1 MICNASYGI
10 LFACI
15 VCVSNNVP
23 AGEWRLYIRE
33 SISKHQVRVLLLGKP
48 KTVPYIKLAGVYFGQ
63 YSYIVKLRQQFSGI
77 KHTIVVH
84 FFFILQYMARY
95 FITFLVL
102 REDFELLLCRLGV
115 NLVLFFLCSL
125 GKILLAIGF
134 FPIFV
139 ALSNLYAA
147 TSKLVVRN
155 KSP

>member
-1 MICNASYGI
+1 MVCNASYGI
-10 LFACI
+10 LFTSI

-23 AGEWRLYIRE
+23 TGERRLYIHE
-33 SISKHQVRVLLLGKP
+33 SISKHQVWVLLFGKS
-48 KTVPYIKLAGVYFGQ
+48 KVVSYINLAGVYLGQ
-63 YSYIVKLRQQFSGI
+63 YSHIIKLRQQFCGI

-102 REDFELLLCRLGV
+102 REGFKLLLCRLGV

-147 TSKLVVRN
+147 TAKLVVRN